1 MATAVQTSSQ
11 TRTSNPR
18 VKLALASLFAAVFII
33 AGVVIAG
40 YLVPLVWERVVAPAL
55 GPLGSLFNATLRDVV
70 QLIVI
75 GVFIWGGTMLAGAHP
90 PRGIR
95 GGIFLVIS
103 LLIAIFFITRAVGL
117 NLEDSS
123 AGLPITLAVLVVLL
137 VASGRFLVS
146 PKAEGWMTGLEDQG
160 WFSLNNYKRTQGIR
174 ARRYTLL
181 GILLIGWSG
190 VYSLMAHEAAGHG
203 DWLLTI
209 PFTGE
214 PHAKFVALANV
225 QYSVPLLL
233 AVLTFWVAWRTVNV
247 PVFADFLIA
256 TEAEMNKVSWSTRR
270 RLIQDTIVVLVTV
283 ALLTLFL
290 LVVDLFWGWLLS
302 VKYIGVLPPHSA
314 VTAPAETGG
323 GPANW

>member
-1 MATAVQTSSQ
+1 MATAVQTSSP
-11 TRTSNPR
+11 TRTPNPR
-18 VKLALASLFAAVFII
+18 VKLALASLFAAAFII
-33 AGVVIAG
+33 AGVAVAA
-40 YLVPLVWERVVAPAL
+40 YLVPLVWEQAVAPAL
-55 GPLGSLFNATLRDVV
+55 GTLGGFVSATLRVIV
-70 QLIVI
+70 QLVAV
-75 GVFIWGGTMLAGAHP
+75 GAFVWGGSVLAGAHP
-90 PRGIR
+90 PHGIR

-103 LLIAIFFITRAVGL
+103 LLIAIFFVTRAVGL
-117 NLEDSS
+117 NLEDSP
-123 AGLPITLAVLVVLL
+123 AGLPITLGVLVVLL

-160 WFSLNNYKRTQGIR
+160 WFGLNNYKRTQGIR

-190 VYSLMAHEAAGHG
+190 VYSLMSHEAAGHG
-203 DWLLTI
+203 DWALSL

-214 PHAKFVALANV
+214 PHATFTALADV
-225 QYSVPLLL
+225 QYSIPLLL
-233 AVLTFWVAWRTVNV
+233 AVLTFWVAWRAVNV

-270 RLIQDTIVVLVTV
+270 RLLQDTVVVLITV
-283 ALLTLFL
+283 LLLTLFL